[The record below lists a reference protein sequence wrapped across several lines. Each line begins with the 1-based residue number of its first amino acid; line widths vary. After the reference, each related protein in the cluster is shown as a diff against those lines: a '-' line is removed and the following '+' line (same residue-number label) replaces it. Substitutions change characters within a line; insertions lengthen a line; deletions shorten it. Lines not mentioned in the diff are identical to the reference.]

1 MSLKKDTGLQ
11 GPSGQGWKPFTYSY
25 RYGDSDPLSSQVTY
39 TYPNQAL
46 YLTEPGDS
54 TAILYTDIHQ
64 GQIGDC
70 YVLSSIGELAM
81 WYPGAIERM
90 ITRNADGTE
99 SVTLYMSANGTIPH
113 YGETSFVATTVKV
126 TNTFLRSGVN
136 NGSSQNVV
144 NGTKEIWPQVLEK
157 AIATLGGG
165 YSSIAYGGNPTT
177 TLMMLTGQTAQA
189 YYPYMS
195 AEMLQGLLATKSLVV
210 MDTGTSSL
218 SYGLVGSH
226 AYMLTGLSY
235 INGEAYVNLA
245 NPWGYNNPAP
255 IPVSQLANAGIVEI
269 DVGHYVPAAITNILS
284 ISGTAGNQAVNDNA
298 SLNPFANVQIADTG
312 INETETVTITQSALN
327 GRLTSLGSGS
337 YDAATGV
344 YKVTGSVDS
353 VNAALRNLVFIP
365 NAHQVTPGSTVTTG
379 FRIDVTD
386 QDGVSASDSIT
397 SVITTA
403 VNNAPIITGLSSSS
417 LKILDVG
424 YVSPFA
430 GTVISEPDFGQTE
443 TAVVTLSNASNGS
456 LSNLSG
462 GTYDAAKGIY
472 QVTGTADQVSQALKG
487 LVFNPTPHH
496 AAANTQET
504 TGLTLTVTDSGG
516 ASTSATTSVV
526 VTETA
531 ANKPF
536 NDSVNI
542 RAFSTQVIS
551 QPIDAASNGTFKLN
565 ILSTAEFAS
574 TVSGAIKIDFKG
586 FASQLVIDNA
596 STFGNNVGTASYTG
610 PLLKDFGR
618 MEFIDIHG
626 LSARNLK
633 SDYSASTGLLQL
645 TAQNGAKATL
655 DFDPGSLGGRNFAFF
670 SDGHGGTLI
679 TRF

>member
-1 MSLKKDTGLQ
+1 MSLKKDTGAQ
-11 GPSGQGWKPFTYSY
+11 GPLGQGWKPFTYSY

-39 TYPNQAL
+39 TYSKQAL

-54 TAILYTDIHQ
+54 TAISYTDIHQ

-70 YVLSSIGELAM
+70 YALSSIGELAM

-90 ITRNADGTE
+90 ITRNADGSE
-99 SVTLYMSANGTIPH
+99 SVTLYMSASGTIPA
-113 YGETSFVATTVKV
+113 YGETSFVATTVTV
-126 TNTFLRSGVN
+126 TNTFLSSGVN
-136 NGSSQNVV
+136 NGSNQNVV
-144 NGTKEIWPQVLEK
+144 DGTKEIWPQVLEK

-189 YYPYMS
+189 YYPYMD
-195 AEMLQGLLATKSLVV
+195 AATLSGFMAAKSLIV

-235 INGEAYVNLA
+235 VNGEAYVHLA
-245 NPWGYNNPAP
+245 NPWGFNNPAP
-255 IPVSQLANAGIVEI
+255 IPLSQLANAGIVEI
-269 DVGHYVPAAITNILS
+269 DVGHYVPAAITNIVS
-284 ISGTAGNQAVNDNA
+284 ISGTVGNQAVNDNA

-327 GRLTSLGSGS
+327 GHLTSLGSGS
-337 YDAATGV
+337 YNAARGIYT
-344 YKVTGSVDS
+344 VTGSVDS
-353 VNAALRNLVFIP
+353 VNAALRNLVFVP

-379 FRIDVTD
+379 FRINVTD
-386 QDGVSASDSIT
+386 QDGVSASDSTT

-403 VNNAPIITGLSSSS
+403 INNAPIITGLSSSS

-424 YVSPFA
+424 HVSPFA
-430 GTVISEPDFGQTE
+430 STVISEPDVGQTE
-443 TAVVTLSNASNGS
+443 TAVVKLSNASNGS

-462 GTYDAAKGIY
+462 GTYDATKGIY
-472 QVTGTADQVSQALKG
+472 QVAGTANQVSQALKG

-496 AAANTQET
+496 AATDTQET

-526 VTETA
+526 ATETA
-531 ANKPF
+531 PSTPF
-536 NDSVNI
+536 NGTINI
-542 RAFSTQVIS
+542 GTFATKVIS
-551 QPIDAASNGTFKLN
+551 QPVDASSTGTFRLN
-565 ILSTAEFAS
+565 MLSTVEFSS
-574 TVSGAIKIDFKG
+574 TVSGQPKIDFKG

-610 PLLKDFGR
+610 PLLQDFGR

-626 LSARNLK
+626 LSAWNLK

-655 DFDPGSLGGRNFAFF
+655 DFDPGSLKGRAFAFF
-670 SDGHGGTLI
+670 SDGQDGTVI